1 MARFVISDPS
11 NQTQIF
17 EISGSTVSLA
27 RADSN
32 DVMPQ
37 HPSVSHQHAI
47 VTVLPGETVWII
59 ALRSMNGTFVN
70 GQPVQEYRLSH
81 QDRINIGIFEFCRS
95 AGFAGHP

>member
-17 EISGSTVSLA
+17 EISGSTVSIG

-37 HPSVSHQHAI
+37 HLSVSHQHAL
-47 VTVLPGETVWII
+47 VTV
-59 ALRSMNGTFVN
+59 A
-70 GQPVQEYRLSH
+70 H
-81 QDRINIGIFEFCRS
+81 
-95 AGFAGHP
+95 